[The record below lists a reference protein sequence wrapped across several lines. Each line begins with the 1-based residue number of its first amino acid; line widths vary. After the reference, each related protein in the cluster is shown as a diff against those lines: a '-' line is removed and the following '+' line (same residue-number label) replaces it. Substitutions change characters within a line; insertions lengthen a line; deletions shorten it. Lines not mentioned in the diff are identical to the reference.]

1 MENKSGT
8 LLLLPT
14 STGECDQTE
23 DAKHA
28 RDGTDQL
35 DRIREWVPAKIQT
48 VLLPLGTLEPH
59 GAAPDGTDILAPV
72 AMARQIAPRKC
83 DGFAGDPL

>member
-1 MENKSGT
+1 MGPGKN
-8 LLLLPT
+8 
-14 STGECDQTE
+14 
-23 DAKHA
+23 
-28 RDGTDQL
+28 
-35 DRIREWVPAKIQT
+35 QT
-48 VLLPLGTLEPH
+48 VLPPLGTLEPH